1 MQNKIRAWSSLFLSA
16 VFFITVFMEYIP
28 TPQDI
33 IELTFLTNFGIG
45 ILLLLTG
52 IRLLKGGKF
61 FPTIVYQIGLV
72 TIMLVFIICLAGL
85 TGIYKTH
92 FEGEFFFLHVVNP
105 LLFFFYNIIFIECP
119 KNKKSVLL
127 TPVPAILYLY
137 LDLIIGSLS
146 GKYIYDITPKEEWN
160 IIKSI
165 GVSAISYFFILFIGY
180 ILYFFTLYL
189 KTSCKRKSDN

>member
-1 MQNKIRAWSSLFLSA
+1 MSKKQ
-16 VFFITVFMEYIP
+16 
-28 TPQDI
+28 
-33 IELTFLTNFGIG
+33 
-45 ILLLLTG
+45 
-52 IRLLKGGKF
+52 
-61 FPTIVYQIGLV
+61 
-72 TIMLVFIICLAGL
+72 
-85 TGIYKTH
+85 
-92 FEGEFFFLHVVNP
+92 
-105 LLFFFYNIIFIECP
+105 
-119 KNKKSVLL
+119 KSVLL

-189 KTSCKRKSDN
+189 KTSCKQKSDN